1 MKVIILVINYISMA
15 LPNIQMDFILFLYL
29 MIGDFLKNLSKFFF
43 GLLLLQY
50 LNFQNFSKINAI
62 RERNIKIAVR

>member
-43 GLLLLQY
+43 CLLLLQY
-50 LNFQNFSKINAI
+50 LNFQK
-62 RERNIKIAVR
+62 

>member
-43 GLLLLQY
+43 AY
-50 LNFQNFSKINAI
+50 CYSNIWIFKIFQK
-62 RERNIKIAVR
+62 